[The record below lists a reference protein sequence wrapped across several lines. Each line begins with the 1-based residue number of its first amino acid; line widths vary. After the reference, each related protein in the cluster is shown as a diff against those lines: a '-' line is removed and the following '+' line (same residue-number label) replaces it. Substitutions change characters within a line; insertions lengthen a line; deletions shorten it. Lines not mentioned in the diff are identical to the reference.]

1 MTQHNTIYN
10 NAHASSDSIAAPTH
24 TEQTVAAQPA
34 VAQPAVA
41 VTQPAPTTE
50 QPSVI
55 EFEALGE
62 MLVRTDSVM
71 YREVASD
78 SLATAEA
85 AAIYGTLTESVAPRH
100 YDRSVVN
107 TPLTASF
114 GFQSCVLAL
123 LVLYVLM
130 VYRFRSDIIEL
141 LTNRKTLVDEIVN
154 PSQGSVYGRFFS
166 TSVSLGLLLGAITVV
181 KGADLAPQVM
191 GAVEAPEWIL
201 ALAVPSV
208 LVVTM
213 VVAAVQIALL
223 WLIGRAAMC
232 SDVTSTL
239 LRLRKICFSIFTI
252 CCTPTVL
259 LYALSEINSSVVLL
273 YVIVAEVVALFLV
286 FLYETFVLFASKK
299 ISVLHW
305 ILYLCTVEL
314 FPVSLIV
321 LTVMREF

>member
-24 TEQTVAAQPA
+24 
-34 VAQPAVA
+34 
-41 VTQPAPTTE
+41 TE

-85 AAIYGTLTESVAPRH
+85 AAIYGTMTESVAPRH

-141 LTNRKTLVDEIVN
+141 LTNRKTLVDR
-154 PSQGSVYGRFFS
+154 S
-166 TSVSLGLLLGAITVV
+166 
-181 KGADLAPQVM
+181 M
-191 GAVEAPEWIL
+191 
-201 ALAVPSV
+201 
-208 LVVTM
+208 
-213 VVAAVQIALL
+213 
-223 WLIGRAAMC
+223 
-232 SDVTSTL
+232 
-239 LRLRKICFSIFTI
+239 
-252 CCTPTVL
+252 
-259 LYALSEINSSVVLL
+259 
-273 YVIVAEVVALFLV
+273 
-286 FLYETFVLFASKK
+286 
-299 ISVLHW
+299 
-305 ILYLCTVEL
+305 
-314 FPVSLIV
+314 
-321 LTVMREF
+321 

>member
-1 MTQHNTIYN
+1 MIQHDTIYN
-10 NAHASSDSIAAPTH
+10 NAHASSDSIAAPTY
-24 TEQTVAAQPA
+24 AD
-34 VAQPAVA
+34 
-41 VTQPAPTTE
+41 

-85 AAIYGTLTESVAPRH
+85 AAIYGALTESVAPRH

-141 LTNRKTLVDEIVN
+141 LTNRKALVDEIVN
-154 PSQGSVYGRFFS
+154 PSQSSVYGRFFS
-166 TSVSLGLLLGAITVV
+166 TSVSVGLLLGAIMVV
-181 KGADLAPQVM
+181 KGAHLAPQVM

-201 ALAVPSV
+201 ALAVP
-208 LVVTM
+208 
-213 VVAAVQIALL
+213 AVQIALL

-273 YVIVAEVVALFLV
+273 YIIVAEVVALFLV
-286 FLYETFVLFASKK
+286 FLYETFVLFVSKK

-321 LTVMREF
+321 LTAMREF